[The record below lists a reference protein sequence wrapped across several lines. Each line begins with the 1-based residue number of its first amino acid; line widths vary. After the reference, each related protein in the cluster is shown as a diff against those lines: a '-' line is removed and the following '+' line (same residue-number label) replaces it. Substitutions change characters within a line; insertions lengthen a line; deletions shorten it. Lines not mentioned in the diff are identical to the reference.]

1 MIIIHYI
8 FMIYA
13 VPVIPDNIDFLVPMS
28 VPNLMHLVASFA
40 QYWEMIGQLLKLEEE
55 VEKLKKAP
63 YTNHVKMTLLL
74 ESWASLEEE
83 FSWLNLLE
91 KCEGRHELRPLVANI
106 RQHLLKKVNQAI
118 LYLCLV
124 SRTMSIVDMSLP
136 ASVAIL
142 R

>member
-1 MIIIHYI
+1 MCVHVYVYVCMHVCMCDLLQHCI
-8 FMIYA
+8 FPFFSI
-13 VPVIPDNIDFLVPMS
+13 VPDIPDNIDFLVPLS

-63 YTNHVKMTLLL
+63 YTSYVKMTLLL

-91 KCEGRHELRPLVANI
+91 ECEDRHELRPLVADI
-106 RQHLLKKVNQAI
+106 RQHLLKKVHEH
-118 LYLCLV
+118 L
-124 SRTMSIVDMSLP
+124 
-136 ASVAIL
+136 
-142 R
+142 